1 MLVGLVTHADM
12 NIVTCATGILSNLT
26 CNNQRNKIIT
36 CQAGGIEAL
45 VRTIL
50 QVSCGAAAAVY
61 ELIDKI
67 SWGLLLPISS
77 AMKQTLES
85 HYTLTTSKVLG
96 NFELLG
102 HIIALMWGPI
112 RSSNISQRYYYTIR
126 FVSLID
132 NMQRC

>member
-12 NIVTCATGILSNLT
+12 NIVTCATGILSKLT

-50 QVSCGAAAAVY
+50 QVSCGAAAVY

-67 SWGLLLPISS
+67 SLGLLLPINSD
-77 AMKQTLES
+77 MKQTLES
-85 HYTLTTSKVLG
+85 ALYF
-96 NFELLG
+96 N
-102 HIIALMWGPI
+102 HIEG
-112 RSSNISQRYYYTIR
+112 
-126 FVSLID
+126 VG
-132 NMQRC
+132 

>member
-61 ELIDKI
+61 EFIDMI
-67 SWGLLLPISS
+67 SWGLLLPINSD
-77 AMKQTLES
+77 MEQTLES
-85 HYTLTTSKVLG
+85 
-96 NFELLG
+96 ELYFN
-102 HIIALMWGPI
+102 HIEG
-112 RSSNISQRYYYTIR
+112 
-126 FVSLID
+126 VG
-132 NMQRC
+132 